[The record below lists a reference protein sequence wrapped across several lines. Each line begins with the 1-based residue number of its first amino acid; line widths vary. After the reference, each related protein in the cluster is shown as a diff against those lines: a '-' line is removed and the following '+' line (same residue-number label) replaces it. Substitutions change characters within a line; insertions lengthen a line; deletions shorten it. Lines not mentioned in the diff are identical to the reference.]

1 MKWLNELSIA
11 LLNDGYARESETIEQ
26 AFYRVANTYCYG
38 DFSLRERIYN
48 AVKNNWFMFA
58 TPVMTNAK
66 RGEWKERTKKKD
78 GWKTHYFATEDT
90 SKGLPISCFALDVPD
105 TVDGQVAAMQELA
118 TLSISGGGVGLHNN
132 IRGTSKKA
140 PGPIPYMKVMDSTI
154 GYFKQSG
161 NRRGAVA
168 MYMDVTHPDI
178 IEHIRF
184 RVPGG
189 DPKRR
194 SDNRT
199 QFHCAV
205 NLTDDFIDAVLN
217 DKEIELKCPEKGTI
231 YESVSARSIWQEIIE
246 TRALT
251 GEPYLLKIDQANR
264 AMPETQ
270 KQLGLKISG
279 SNLCSEILLPTNSER
294 TFVCCLSSL
303 NLDKYDEWKDTTLV
317 RDLTRFL
324 DNVLE
329 SFIENCPDALH
340 KARYSA
346 MRERAIGIG
355 SFGLAS
361 YLQSKMIA
369 FESGG
374 FNSSSQHNYLIFKHI
389 KEEAVKA
396 SKQLAIER
404 GEAPDMVGSG
414 MRNSRLLAVAPNASS
429 SSLANSS
436 PSIEPI
442 YRNIFTQSTRVGNFV
457 VKNKYL
463 EKLLE
468 EKGMNTSE
476 VWKDIELND
485 GSVQHLDFLSE
496 HEKKVFKTA
505 MEIDQHWVVELAN
518 IRGQFICQAQSL
530 NLFFPAG
537 SERSYV
543 NSVHLKFLKSEH
555 VHTLYYYRTER
566 ESKISLKQQTQK
578 TEETGECLSCHG

>member
-1 MKWLNELSIA
+1 M
-11 LLNDGYARESETIEQ
+11 
-26 AFYRVANTYCYG
+26 
-38 DFSLRERIYN
+38 
-48 AVKNNWFMFA
+48 
-58 TPVMTNAK
+58 
-66 RGEWKERTKKKD
+66 
-78 GWKTHYFATEDT
+78 
-90 SKGLPISCFALDVPD
+90 
-105 TVDGQVAAMQELA
+105 
-118 TLSISGGGVGLHNN
+118 
-132 IRGTSKKA
+132 
-140 PGPIPYMKVMDSTI
+140 
-154 GYFKQSG
+154 
-161 NRRGAVA
+161 
-168 MYMDVTHPDI
+168 
-178 IEHIRF
+178 
-184 RVPGG
+184 
-189 DPKRR
+189 
-194 SDNRT
+194 
-199 QFHCAV
+199 
-205 NLTDDFIDAVLN
+205 
-217 DKEIELKCPEKGTI
+217 
-231 YESVSARSIWQEIIE
+231 
-246 TRALT
+246 
-251 GEPYLLKIDQANR
+251 
-264 AMPETQ
+264 
-270 KQLGLKISG
+270 
-279 SNLCSEILLPTNSER
+279 
-294 TFVCCLSSL
+294 SSL

-317 RDLTRFL
+317 QDLTRFL

-404 GEAPDMVGSG
+404 GEAPDMVGTG

>member
-66 RGEWKERTKKKD
+66 QGGWKERTKKKD
-78 GWKTHYFATEDT
+78 GWKTHYFATEGV

-205 NLTDDFIDAVLN
+205 NLTDEFIDAVLN
-217 DKEIELKCPEKGTI
+217 DKEIELKCPEKGTV

-251 GEPYLLKIDQANR
+251 GEPYLLKIDQANQV
-264 AMPETQ
+264 MPETQ

-279 SNLCSEILLPTNSER
+279 SNLC
-294 TFVCCLSSL
+294 
-303 NLDKYDEWKDTTLV
+303 
-317 RDLTRFL
+317 
-324 DNVLE
+324 
-329 SFIENCPDALH
+329 
-340 KARYSA
+340 
-346 MRERAIGIG
+346 
-355 SFGLAS
+355 
-361 YLQSKMIA
+361 
-369 FESGG
+369 
-374 FNSSSQHNYLIFKHI
+374 
-389 KEEAVKA
+389 
-396 SKQLAIER
+396 
-404 GEAPDMVGSG
+404 
-414 MRNSRLLAVAPNASS
+414 
-429 SSLANSS
+429 
-436 PSIEPI
+436 
-442 YRNIFTQSTRVGNFV
+442 
-457 VKNKYL
+457 
-463 EKLLE
+463 
-468 EKGMNTSE
+468 
-476 VWKDIELND
+476 
-485 GSVQHLDFLSE
+485 
-496 HEKKVFKTA
+496 
-505 MEIDQHWVVELAN
+505 
-518 IRGQFICQAQSL
+518 
-530 NLFFPAG
+530 
-537 SERSYV
+537 
-543 NSVHLKFLKSEH
+543 
-555 VHTLYYYRTER
+555 
-566 ESKISLKQQTQK
+566 
-578 TEETGECLSCHG
+578 